1 MRLEGK
7 VAIITG
13 AGAGIGEATAV
24 LFAREGAKV
33 CCNSKS
39 ESALTVVEKIE
50 DSGGDAFFSQGDV
63 SVIEDAKR
71 ITDETVERYGK
82 LDILFNNAGIVIP
95 GRIDN
100 TSPEDWDQ
108 TMAVNV
114 RGPYL
119 LSKFAIPY
127 LKETKGCIINNASV
141 LALKGVK
148 DRGPYSASKGAVL
161 SMSRAM
167 AIDYIEDG
175 IRVNCISPG
184 TIETPSLAERL
195 SKFEDPDG
203 AMVQFIARQPMR
215 RLGTPGEI
223 AEGVLYLALA
233 EFCTGIN
240 LSVDGGMTM

>member
-1 MRLEGK
+1 
-7 VAIITG
+7 
-13 AGAGIGEATAV
+13 
-24 LFAREGAKV
+24 
-33 CCNSKS
+33 
-39 ESALTVVEKIE
+39 
-50 DSGGDAFFSQGDV
+50 
-63 SVIEDAKR
+63 
-71 ITDETVERYGK
+71 
-82 LDILFNNAGIVIP
+82 
-95 GRIDN
+95 
-100 TSPEDWDQ
+100 
-108 TMAVNV
+108 
-114 RGPYL
+114 
-119 LSKFAIPY
+119 
-127 LKETKGCIINNASV
+127 
-141 LALKGVK
+141 
-148 DRGPYSASKGAVL
+148 
-161 SMSRAM
+161 M